1 MNVSSPYRTEVKNK
15 ILKIS
20 MKQFLS
26 KGVKA
31 VKMDDIAMSLS
42 ISKRT
47 LYEIFAD
54 KEDLLYAC
62 IKKHEDDHD
71 EWMERF
77 DDGTH
82 TVIDIIV
89 EYYQVKVEFSRTINP
104 TFFMELHKFS
114 KVVGYLQNR
123 HEKREKEAA
132 VFFKRGIEEGYF
144 RKDINYKL
152 ASRIGDMSMHSF
164 MEKQLYQEFGVE
176 EIFRSFI
183 FVFIRG
189 FCTRKGIKLLDSRLK
204 TLV

>member
-1 MNVSSPYRTEVKNK
+1 
-15 ILKIS
+15 
-20 MKQFLS
+20 
-26 KGVKA
+26 
-31 VKMDDIAMSLS
+31 
-42 ISKRT
+42 
-47 LYEIFAD
+47 
-54 KEDLLYAC
+54 
-62 IKKHEDDHD
+62 
-71 EWMERF
+71 
-77 DDGTH
+77 
-82 TVIDIIV
+82 
-89 EYYQVKVEFSRTINP
+89 
-104 TFFMELHKFS
+104 MELHKFS

-189 FCTRKGIKLLDSRLK
+189 FCTQKGIKLLDSRLK

>member
-62 IKKHEDDHD
+62 IKK
-71 EWMERF
+71 
-77 DDGTH
+77 T
-82 TVIDIIV
+82 
-89 EYYQVKVEFSRTINP
+89 
-104 TFFMELHKFS
+104 
-114 KVVGYLQNR
+114 
-123 HEKREKEAA
+123 
-132 VFFKRGIEEGYF
+132 
-144 RKDINYKL
+144 
-152 ASRIGDMSMHSF
+152 
-164 MEKQLYQEFGVE
+164 
-176 EIFRSFI
+176 
-183 FVFIRG
+183 
-189 FCTRKGIKLLDSRLK
+189 
-204 TLV
+204 